1 MNDILTAY
9 LRSDESIITRVFQI
23 DNFNDYPPLFQFAT
37 NYSTESLSDVML
49 FANGISTNKNEARTK
64 AIMETIERWYLCS
77 STSKKTKL
85 LFELNTS
92 TKKSTI
98 VQTSPIQLYGSD
110 SQGAAAA
117 FSKEEA
123 IYKGICELIERDAF
137 AIYYYNKL
145 TPFQIG
151 GPFNKKINNLLIILN
166 NYYFKVTL
174 LQLITDISIPICLC
188 ILEDIS
194 GKTKPFFTL
203 GLKCSLSW
211 NEAIEGAIME
221 SIQSLNSFRTIAQH
235 ESTKE
240 ISTHPIIIRLRYW
253 FDKQP
258 EDTLPFFFSGEIKKV
273 VHKPVS
279 IHKLDSLLQLLS
291 MVRIPSIQWRLIY
304 QFGYIYVVKVFIP
317 ELVSLPLSSR
327 PTHLD
332 NKRIYTVPVS
342 LRMLKKPRTEYELN
356 KIPHPFP

>member
-1 MNDILTAY
+1 MNDILTSY
-9 LRSDESIITRVFQI
+9 LQSDKSIITRVFQI

-37 NYSTESLSDVML
+37 NYSTESLSDIML

-85 LFELNTS
+85 LFKLNTS
-92 TKKSTI
+92 TKKSTL
-98 VQTSPIQLYGSD
+98 IQINPTQLHDSD

-123 IYKGICELIERDAF
+123 LYKGICELIERDAF

-151 GPFNKKINNLLIILN
+151 GTFNKKIKSLLSLLN
-166 NYYFKVTL
+166 RYYFKVTL
-174 LQLITDISIPICLC
+174 LELSLDIPIPICLC
-188 ILEDIS
+188 IVEDTT
-194 GKTKPFFTL
+194 GMKPFFTL

-211 NEAIEGAIME
+211 SEAIEGAILE
-221 SIQSLNSFRTIAQH
+221 AIQSLNSFRSIAQH

-240 ISTHPIIIRLRYW
+240 ISTHPTIIRLRYW
-253 FDKQP
+253 FDKRP
-258 EDTLPFFFSGEIKKV
+258 EDTLPFFFSGEMKKV

-291 MVRIPSIQWRLIY
+291 LARIPSIQWRLVH
-304 QFGYIYVVKVFIP
+304 QFEYIHVIKVFIP

-327 PTHLD
+327 PTHLN

-342 LRMLKKPRTEYELN
+342 LRMLKKPKTEHELN